1 MDVYKRIQSK
11 REFSAPDSWL
21 KIKTIDMH
29 TCGEP
34 LRVIVDGYP
43 PLEGN
48 SVLEYRAYLKN
59 NLDHLRTALMFEPR
73 GHADM
78 YGCLL
83 VPPND
88 SSGDFGIIFMHNEG
102 YSTMCGHAII
112 AISTLA
118 AKMNWIDK
126 KEGTNK
132 IEIDAPCGRIRSFV
146 EIKNGQVEEVKFHCV
161 PSFVIGLD
169 REVELAP
176 YGKIV
181 YDLAYGGAF
190 YAYVEL
196 RKNNFDF
203 GLSANDY
210 RALIDVGMKIKR
222 AVIKSSEDIKH
233 PFEDEL
239 SFLYGTIF
247 IGESQSKNMDSRN
260 VCIFAEGEVDRCP
273 TGSGVSGRMAIHA
286 AREEIE
292 IGESMKIESI
302 IDTVFTA
309 SVIEKLDYGPYQAVT
324 PEVSG
329 TAHIVG
335 KHEFLIDPKDPL
347 ANGFILR

>member
-1 MDVYKRIQSK
+1 MSVYQRIQSK
-11 REFSAPDSWL
+11 QYFNPPDSWL

-34 LRVIVDGYP
+34 LRVIIDGYP

-48 SVLEYRAYLKN
+48 SVLTYRNFLKN

-88 SSGDFGIIFMHNEG
+88 PTGDFGIIFMHNEG

-118 AKMNWIDK
+118 AEMDWIEK
-126 KEGTNK
+126 KEGINK
-132 IEIDAPCGRIRSFV
+132 IEIDAPCGRIRSYV
-146 EIKNGQVEEVKFHCV
+146 SIEKGQVTNVKFHCV

-169 REVELAP
+169 REVEIP
-176 YGKIV
+176 TYGKVI

-190 YAYVEL
+190 YAYVDMK
-196 RKNNFDF
+196 KNDFDF

-210 RALIDVGMKIKR
+210 TNLIDVGMKIKK
-222 AVIKSSEDIKH
+222 AVVDSSKDIVHPYEED
-233 PFEDEL
+233 L

-247 IGESQSKNMDSRN
+247 IGESQNQNIDSRN

-286 AREEIE
+286 IREEIA
-292 IGESMKIESI
+292 IGETMNIESI
-302 IDTVFTA
+302 IDTVFTG
-309 SVIEKLDYGPYQAVT
+309 SIVKKLEYGPHQAVI

-335 KHEFLIDPKDPL
+335 NHEFLIDPTDPL

>member
-1 MDVYKRIQSK
+1 MNVYNRILSK
-11 REFSAPDSWL
+11 QEFNPPESWL

-59 NLDHLRTALMFEPR
+59 NLDHLRTTLMFEPR

-88 SSGDFGIIFMHNEG
+88 HSGDFGIIFMHNEG

-118 AKMNWIDK
+118 AEMNWIDK
-126 KEGTNK
+126 QEGINK
-132 IEIDAPCGRIRSFV
+132 LEIDAPCGRIHSFV
-146 EIKNGQVEEVKFHCV
+146 DIKNGQVKEVKFHCV

-169 REVELAP
+169 REVEIKP
-176 YGKIV
+176 YGKVV

-190 YAYVEL
+190 YAYVDL
-196 RKNNFDF
+196 VKNNFDF
-203 GLSANDY
+203 SLSANEY
-210 RALIDVGMKIKR
+210 RTLIDVGMKIKR
-222 AVIKSSEDIKH
+222 AVIKSSDDIKH

-247 IGESQSKNMDSRN
+247 IDKSQNPDVDSRN
-260 VCIFAEGEVDRCP
+260 VCIFAEAEVDRCP

-286 AREEIE
+286 AREEIDL
-292 IGESMKIESI
+292 GKTMKIESI

-309 SVIEKLDYGPYQAVT
+309 SVIEKLSYGQHKAVI

-335 KHEFLIDPKDPL
+335 KQEFLIDPKDPL